1 MKPRYQRRLP
11 ANYQLPT
18 TSYELENWEATWP
31 FPGGT
36 WPLGRYRRLIAKR
49 IPRESVQRF
58 PGFRRFRG
66 AYSKGSLIPRGY
78 EAERQV
84 CAAIDRVGHS
94 CRDESMRS
102 RITANDAK
110 RTVPHVQLTRS
121 SSRG

>member
-1 MKPRYQRRLP
+1 MAVSRWNLASGPLP
-11 ANYQLPT
+11 KADSKAHSARIGST
-18 TSYELENWEATWP
+18 V
-31 FPGGT
+31 PGV
-36 WPLGRYRRLIAKR
+36 PA
-49 IPRESVQRF
+49 V
-58 PGFRRFRG
+58 RG
-66 AYSKGSLIPRGY
+66 AYSKGSLVPRGY

>member
-36 WPLGRYRRLIAKR
+36 WPLGRYQRLIAKR

-58 PGFRRFRG
+58 PGFRRFVARIQRVRWFREVMRPSDKSVLRSI
-66 AYSKGSLIPRGY
+66 ASDIPVVMSR
-78 EAERQV
+78 
-84 CAAIDRVGHS
+84 CDR
-94 CRDESMRS
+94 ESRRMMRNA
-102 RITANDAK
+102 RR
-110 RTVPHVQLTRS
+110 RTCN
-121 SSRG
+121 